1 MISVIIPAYN
11 EEENIKT
18 VIDICKENKDVS
30 EIIVVNNLSTDRTE
44 EIARKDGAKVV
55 FCGKQGKGYAM
66 ETGIEEAQ
74 NECIVFLDG
83 DISDYADNVIYKL
96 TEPIINRNVDF
107 VKATFDREGGRVT
120 GLVAKPL
127 LKLLFPEVTK
137 YTQPL
142 SGMIAGKK
150 SIFQKIELE
159 KDYGVDIGILLDM
172 VNLNVTIEEV
182 KIGKIKNVSK
192 SWKAL
197 EKMSTEV
204 MKAILKRVE
213 NNNEERKRV

>member
-120 GLVAKPL
+120 ELVAKPL

-142 SGMIAGKK
+142 SA
-150 SIFQKIELE
+150 
-159 KDYGVDIGILLDM
+159 Y
-172 VNLNVTIEEV
+172 T
-182 KIGKIKNVSK
+182 
-192 SWKAL
+192 
-197 EKMSTEV
+197 
-204 MKAILKRVE
+204 
-213 NNNEERKRV
+213 

>member
-83 DISDYADNVIYKL
+83 DISDYA
-96 TEPIINRNVDF
+96 E
-107 VKATFDREGGRVT
+107 
-120 GLVAKPL
+120 
-127 LKLLFPEVTK
+127 K
-137 YTQPL
+137 YRFC
-142 SGMIAGKK
+142 K
-150 SIFQKIELE
+150 SYI
-159 KDYGVDIGILLDM
+159 
-172 VNLNVTIEEV
+172 
-182 KIGKIKNVSK
+182 
-192 SWKAL
+192 
-197 EKMSTEV
+197 
-204 MKAILKRVE
+204 
-213 NNNEERKRV
+213 